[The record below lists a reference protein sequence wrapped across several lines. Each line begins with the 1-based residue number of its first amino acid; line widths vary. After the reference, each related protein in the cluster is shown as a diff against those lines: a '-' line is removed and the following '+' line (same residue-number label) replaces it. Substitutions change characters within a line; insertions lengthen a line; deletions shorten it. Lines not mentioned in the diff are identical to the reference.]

1 MKALDS
7 QLSGLRERVITMGNV
22 TLQMV
27 SHVDDVLARPQDE
40 TLLREIF
47 RQEEELD
54 RLQVDIDHLAM
65 QLLVLYCPVAADLRM
80 LMSVSRLTVELE
92 RMGDQVVNLCQSL
105 HLLPGSGH
113 ACLLP
118 EIQELAQVV
127 KQMVADTLEAFI
139 QGDSPKAQSIIQRDL
154 QADTLSHRV
163 VEQLLSGQTSR
174 EEACQ
179 QPDLADALVQV
190 LIARALERIGDL
202 ATNICEEVVY
212 TVKGQDIRHLRSVA
226 DPLAVRSA
234 HPGGG

>member
-65 QLLVLYCPVAADLRM
+65 QLLVLYCPVAADLRL

-92 RMGDQVVNLCQSL
+92 RMGDQVVNLCQSV
-105 HLLPGSGH
+105 HLLPDSGPL
-113 ACLLP
+113 CLLP
-118 EIQELAQVV
+118 EIRELAQVV
-127 KQMVADTLEAFI
+127 KKMVADALEAFI
-139 QGDSPKAQSIIQRDL
+139 QGDSPKAQSIIQRDV
-154 QADTLSHRV
+154 QADTLCHRV
-163 VEQLLSGQTSR
+163 VEQLLSGQTTQDA
-174 EEACQ
+174 ACQ
-179 QPDLADALVQV
+179 QPHLADALVQV

-212 TVKGQDIRHLRSVA
+212 TVKGQDIRHLRQVVQAPPDIS
-226 DPLAVRSA
+226 
-234 HPGGG
+234 

>member
-7 QLSGLRERVITMGNV
+7 QLSGLRDRVITMGDL

-40 TLLREIF
+40 ALLREIF

-65 QLLVLYCPVAADLRM
+65 QLLVLYCPVAADLRL

-92 RMGDQVVNLCQSL
+92 RMGDQVVNLCQSV
-105 HLLPGSGH
+105 HLLPDSGPL
-113 ACLLP
+113 CLLP
-118 EIQELAQVV
+118 DIRELARVV
-127 KQMVADTLEAFI
+127 KQMVADALEAFI
-139 QGDSPKAQSIIQRDL
+139 QGDSPKAQSTIQRDV
-154 QADTLSHRV
+154 QADTLCHRV
-163 VEQLLSGQTSR
+163 VGQLLSGQTAHDQTAHDA
-174 EEACQ
+174 ACQ
-179 QPDLADALVQV
+179 QPHLADALVQV

-212 TVKGQDIRHLRSVA
+212 TVKGQDIRHLRQVGQAPPNLS
-226 DPLAVRSA
+226 
-234 HPGGG
+234 